1 MVKFLPVTA
10 LRHSQR
16 SKAPSLAFDPCS
28 CIKPSFTELS
38 EYFDK
43 EVAMPFQVVG
53 RLAVKKDQREKGR
66 VMVEEGQT
74 KLVL

>member
-16 SKAPSLAFDPCS
+16 SKAPSLTFNECS
-28 CIKPSFTELS
+28 RIDPSFTERL
-38 EYFDK
+38 EYLDK

-53 RLAVKKDQREKGR
+53 RLAVKKDQRKKGR
-66 VMVEEGQT
+66 VMVEKGQT
-74 KLVL
+74 RLVL